1 MRAKP
6 YIAVSLVSFA
16 LFVPSLSSAAP
27 TPAEMIDA
35 IYKPGQNPQG
45 SNPAP
50 IKMDVSGEPWA
61 KMSPDAFLPCFD
73 TYG

>member
-1 MRAKP
+1 
-6 YIAVSLVSFA
+6 
-16 LFVPSLSSAAP
+16 
-27 TPAEMIDA
+27 MIDA

>member
-1 MRAKP
+1 MRMQP
-6 YIAVSLVSFA
+6 YIAVAWVA
-16 LFVPSLSSAAP
+16 FVPFVPFPSSAAP
-27 TPAEMIDA
+27 TPAEMVDA

-61 KMSPDAFLPCFD
+61 KMPQE
-73 TYG
+73 